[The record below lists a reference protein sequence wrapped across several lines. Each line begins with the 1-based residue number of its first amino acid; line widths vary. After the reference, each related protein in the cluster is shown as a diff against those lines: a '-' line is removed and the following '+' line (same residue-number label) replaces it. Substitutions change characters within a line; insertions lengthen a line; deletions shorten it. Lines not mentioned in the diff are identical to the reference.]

1 MPKCILNKE
10 FLMDGV
16 RLVEIITEISG
27 LVLIPNS
34 DIKRGAFYNMVFLKV
49 VRITER
55 LSFDERISHNQLHF
69 ISKDLEKT
77 AILL

>member
-1 MPKCILNKE
+1 
-10 FLMDGV
+10 MDGV
-16 RLVEIITEISG
+16 RLIEIITEISV

-34 DIKRGAFYNMVFLKV
+34 DIKRDAFYNMLFLKV
-49 VRITER
+49 VMITGH
-55 LSFDERISHNQLHF
+55 LSFDERISHNQLHL

>member
-34 DIKRGAFYNMVFLKV
+34 DIKRGAFYNMLFLKV
-49 VRITER
+49 VMITGN
-55 LSFDERISHNQLHF
+55 LSFDE
-69 ISKDLEKT
+69 
-77 AILL
+77 